1 MKAIGIK
8 MVDLQPMTA
17 NEAIEKGYK
26 TNNYTGEEKGYEVT
40 YPYGYK
46 SWSPKAV
53 ADKAY
58 FKLADEHGETIKQ
71 EDIERFIAKESV
83 TTAGSKNTVVT
94 LATITGFEANGISS
108 CVKPENYDANI
119 GKKFARPHAVDQI
132 WAGLGFVLQW
142 AKYGL
147 TFNK

>member
-17 NEAIEKGYK
+17 NEAVEKGYK
-26 TNNYTGEEKGYEVT
+26 TNSYVGEEKGYEVT
-40 YPYGYK
+40 YPDGYK

-58 FKLADEHGETIKQ
+58 FRLADEHGEIIKQ
-71 EDIERFIAKESV
+71 EDIERFVAKESV

-94 LATITGFEANGISS
+94 LTTITGFEANGISS
-108 CVKPENYDANI
+108 CVKPENYDVNI
-119 GKKFARPHAVDQI
+119 GKKFARPHAIEQI

-147 TFNK
+147 TFDK

>member
-40 YPYGYK
+40 YPDGYK

-119 GKKFARPHAVDQI
+119 GKKFARLHAVAQI

-147 TFNK
+147 TFDK